1 MDVSTQLVLALS
13 TAVLVRSR
21 PWGVVV
27 TKVKVPDMVRELLLC
42 GYCLG
47 FWVGV
52 GAGVLTWSNPV
63 MAGFC
68 VSAAAGL
75 LTQLMSL
82 MDAATDYLN
91 AKTSELRK

>member
-1 MDVSTQLVLALS
+1 MDVATQLVLALS

-21 PWGVVV
+21 PWGAVV
-27 TKVKVPDMVRELLLC
+27 TRVKIPEVIKQLLLC